1 MERRDF
7 IKIIAAGS
15 LTLLGKGFIGVRSG
29 FPYQAA
35 LSVSTEELVG
45 KEPPPL
51 SGDSAHLKLRKLAF
65 EAFSEMRKEARRDQ
79 IEIDAVSSYRDFAHQ
94 RRIWNR
100 KFEAHI
106 AEGLSS
112 EEAIARIVKY
122 SAIPGTSRHHWGTEA
137 DVIDAAA
144 RPQPK
149 DDPLQRKY
157 YEKGGPFEGLA
168 RWLREN
174 ASRYGFFQVY
184 TDDPARNGFA
194 YEPWHISLAELSI
207 PLLKQFLE
215 ASIERYVVDKT
226 VKGSRS
232 FSREFL
238 LRYNKHCGLGI
249 NRCLI
254 PPEARPSCPKPHPD
268 HEPSG

>member
-79 IEIDAVSSYRDFAHQ
+79 IEIDAISSYRDFAHQ

-100 KFEAHI
+100 KFAAHI

-122 SAIPGTSRHHWGTEA
+122 SAIPGTSRHHWGTEV

-184 TDDPARNGFA
+184 TDDPGRNGFA
-194 YEPWHISLAELSI
+194 YEPWHISFAELSI

-215 ASIERYVVDKT
+215 ASIERYVVDGT

-238 LRYNKHCGLGI
+238 LRYNKHYGLGI